1 MENLLY
7 GAALLVLML
16 VLLASGLWVAL
27 SLIAVGIVG
36 LIWADNQALSL
47 VMATSAWGTVANWG
61 LIALPL
67 FVWVGE
73 ILHRTRLAE
82 DLFKGLSP
90 LLQRFPGGLLHVN
103 IISCGLFSAVSGS
116 SAATAATVG
125 KMTLPALRERG
136 YSDRLIL
143 GTLAGSGTLG
153 LLIPP
158 SIILIVY
165 GIAAEISITRLFA
178 AGVVPGV
185 MVLLFFMFYVAIR
198 SVINGRRSM
207 REGGM
212 ERTDKSE
219 SCLLQKA
226 SYEPL
231 TLRVLW
237 QSFCALLPITLMIFS
252 ILGGI
257 YGGWL
262 TPTEAAAFAVLFS
275 LGISAMSGTLT
286 KQTFYLSLLGTVK
299 TTSMI
304 ILILVSASFLTM
316 SMGFLNI
323 PSTLASI
330 VAGMQLSPGWL
341 IFALTIMFV
350 VLGFFLDGISVV
362 LLTTAIVLPMV
373 QASGIDLLWFGI
385 YLVLVVEMAQI
396 TPPVGFNLFILQ
408 SMSGKNI
415 LSIALAALP
424 FFFLL
429 LFALAVIWFIP
440 SLVTWLPYYIYN

>member
-7 GAALLVLML
+7 GAALFFLML

-125 KMTLPALRERG
+125 KMTLPALRARG
-136 YSDRLIL
+136 YSDKLIL

-178 AGVVPGV
+178 AGVIPGI
-185 MVLLFFMFYVAIR
+185 MVLFLFMFYVAVR
-198 SVINGRRSM
+198 SILND
-207 REGGM
+207 
-212 ERTDKSE
+212 RTSTPE
-219 SCLLQKA
+219 SSIPKQAL
-226 SYEPL
+226 EPL
-231 TLRVLW
+231 TLNVLW
-237 QSFCALLPITLMIFS
+237 QSTLALAPITLMIFT

-262 TPTEAAAFAVLFS
+262 KPTEAAAFAVLFS
-275 LGISAMSGTLT
+275 LGISGLSGTLT
-286 KQTFYLSLLGTVK
+286 KQTFYLSLIGTVK

-304 ILILVSASFLTM
+304 ILILVAASFLTM

-323 PSTLASI
+323 PSTLANM
-330 VAGMQLSPGWL
+330 VADMQLSPGWL

-429 LFALAVIWFIP
+429 LFALSIIWFAPNI
-440 SLVTWLPYYIYN
+440 VTWLPYYLYN

>member
-1 MENLLY
+1 MMENLLY
-7 GAALLVLML
+7 GAALLVLMIT
-16 VLLASGLWVAL
+16 LLASGLWVAL

-36 LIWADNQALSL
+36 LLWADNQALSL

-73 ILHRTRLAE
+73 ILHRTKLAE

-165 GIAAEISITRLFA
+165 GIAAEVSITRLFA
-178 AGVVPGV
+178 AGVIPGV
-185 MVLLFFMFYVAIR
+185 MVLCLFMAYVVIR
-198 SVINGRRSM
+198 TVLNDRRTRALRATQLS
-207 REGGM
+207 
-212 ERTDKSE
+212 DIPKVPH
-219 SCLLQKA
+219 
-226 SYEPL
+226 EPL
-231 TLRVLW
+231 TLAVLW

-252 ILGGI
+252 VLGGI
-257 YGGWL
+257 YMGWL

-275 LGISAMSGTLT
+275 LGISALSGTLT
-286 KQTFYLSLLGTVK
+286 KQTFYLSLIGTVK

-323 PSTLASI
+323 PTTLASI
-330 VAGMQLSPGWL
+330 VERMQLSAGWL

-350 VLGFFLDGISVV
+350 LLGFFLDGISVV

-429 LFALAVIWFIP
+429 LLALLLIWLVPDI
-440 SLVTWLPYYIYN
+440 VTWLPYRIYH

>member
-1 MENLLY
+1 MMENLLY
-7 GAALLVLML
+7 GAALLVLMIT
-16 VLLASGLWVAL
+16 LLASGLWVAL

-36 LIWADNQALSL
+36 LLWADNQALSL

-73 ILHRTRLAE
+73 ILHRTKLAE

-165 GIAAEISITRLFA
+165 GIAAEVSITRLFA
-178 AGVVPGV
+178 AGVIPGV
-185 MVLLFFMFYVAIR
+185 MVLCLFMAYVVIR
-198 SVINGRRSM
+198 TVLNDRRTRALRATQLS
-207 REGGM
+207 
-212 ERTDKSE
+212 DIP
-219 SCLLQKA
+219 KA
-226 SYEPL
+226 PHEPL
-231 TLRVLW
+231 TLAVLW

-252 ILGGI
+252 VLGGI
-257 YGGWL
+257 YMGWL

-275 LGISAMSGTLT
+275 LGISALSGTLT
-286 KQTFYLSLLGTVK
+286 KQTFYLSLIGTVK

-323 PSTLASI
+323 PTTLASI
-330 VAGMQLSPGWL
+330 VERMQLSAGWL

-350 VLGFFLDGISVV
+350 LLGFFLDGISVV

-429 LFALAVIWFIP
+429 LLALLLIWLVPDI
-440 SLVTWLPYYIYN
+440 VTWLPYRIYH

>member
-1 MENLLY
+1 MMENLLY
-7 GAALLVLML
+7 GAALLVLMIT
-16 VLLASGLWVAL
+16 LLASGLWVAL

-36 LIWADNQALSL
+36 LLWADNQALSL

-73 ILHRTRLAE
+73 ILHRTKLAE

-165 GIAAEISITRLFA
+165 GIAAEVSITRLFA
-178 AGVVPGV
+178 AGVIPGV
-185 MVLLFFMFYVAIR
+185 MVLCLFMAYVVIR
-198 SVINGRRSM
+198 TVLNDRRTRAFRATQLS
-207 REGGM
+207 
-212 ERTDKSE
+212 DIPKVPH
-219 SCLLQKA
+219 
-226 SYEPL
+226 EPL
-231 TLRVLW
+231 TLAVLW

-252 ILGGI
+252 VLGGI
-257 YGGWL
+257 YMGWL

-275 LGISAMSGTLT
+275 LGISALSGTLT
-286 KQTFYLSLLGTVK
+286 KQTFYLSLIGTVK

-323 PSTLASI
+323 PTTLASI
-330 VAGMQLSPGWL
+330 VERMQLSAGWL

-350 VLGFFLDGISVV
+350 LLGFFLDGISVV

-429 LFALAVIWFIP
+429 LLALLLIWLVPDI
-440 SLVTWLPYYIYN
+440 VTWLPYRIYH

>member
-7 GAALLVLML
+7 GAALFILML
-16 VLLASGLWVAL
+16 ALLASGLWVAL

-36 LIWADNQALSL
+36 LIWADNQAISL

-73 ILHRTRLAE
+73 ILHRTKLAE

-125 KMTLPALRERG
+125 KMTLPVLRERG
-136 YSDRLIL
+136 YPDRLIL

-178 AGVVPGV
+178 AGVIPGI
-185 MVLLFFMFYVAIR
+185 MVLLMFMFYVAIR
-198 SVINGRRSM
+198 SMLIARHDTEQTFATSSITRA
-207 REGGM
+207 
-212 ERTDKSE
+212 
-219 SCLLQKA
+219 Q
-226 SYEPL
+226 PL
-231 TLRVLW
+231 TLAVLW
-237 QSFCALLPITLMIFS
+237 QSFRALLPITLMIVT

-257 YGGWL
+257 YAGWL

-275 LGISAMSGTLT
+275 LGISALSGTLNY
-286 KQTFYLSLLGTVK
+286 QTFYLSLIGTVK

-304 ILILVSASFLTM
+304 ILILVAASFLTM

-323 PSTLASI
+323 PSTLATM
-330 VAGMQLSPGWL
+330 VAEMHLSSGWL

-429 LFALAVIWFIP
+429 LLALAVIWFIP
-440 SLVTWLPYYIYN
+440 DIVTWLPYYVYK